1 MKKFKVTIG
10 ILTII
15 LFSITATACTGDKKA
30 ASNEQTTEVAHD
42 HNDGHHEK
50 EAAHDNS
57 DGHHDAE
64 KATTE
69 KRDVTAS
76 TDKNTELS
84 PIIDAY
90 LAIKNGLVADS
101 KEDAAKGAEQLL
113 AAFAGFDMSKVSK
126 EAHTEY
132 MDIYENAKEQAEHIV
147 KSPIDHQREHFEV
160 LSTDINDL
168 ITLLGTDKTLYVT
181 YCPMV
186 KASWLSE
193 TKEIK
198 NPFYG
203 KKMLTCGS
211 VKSQIN

>member
-1 MKKFKVTIG
+1 MKNLKTTIG
-10 ILTII
+10 VLTII
-15 LFSITATACTGDKKA
+15 LFSLTTVACTGNKKA
-30 ASNEQTTEVAHD
+30 DSKEQTIEATHN

-50 EAAHDNS
+50 EAGHDNS
-57 DGHHDAE
+57 DGHHNAE

-69 KRDVTAS
+69 NREVTANI
-76 TDKNTELS
+76 DENVDLS

-90 LAIKNGLVADS
+90 LAIKNGLVTDS
-101 KEDAAKGAEQLL
+101 KEAAAKGAEQLL
-113 AAFAGFDMSKVSK
+113 SAFSGFDMSKLSK

-181 YCPMV
+181 YCPMA
-186 KASWLSE
+186 KSSWLSE

-198 NPFYG
+198 NPYFG
-203 KKMLTCGS
+203 KKMMTCGS